1 MLNSHLILATGWS
14 LFCALHSVFASSTF
28 KQWAARNMGARY
40 KYYRLYYSF
49 FAVLSFAAILI
60 YLLNINSYRLFT
72 TTRLTIISGIAVA
85 AAGIAIMSVC
95 VGKYFMQLSGLKGLI
110 HNKTNNELMITGVH
124 KVVRHPLYAGTF
136 IFIWGLLILFPS
148 LSLFISDAI
157 ITLYTLIGLRFE
169 EKKLEREFG
178 EAYRAYKEKV
188 PMIIPRFSW

>member
-1 MLNSHLILATGWS
+1 
-14 LFCALHSVFASSTF
+14 
-28 KQWAARNMGARY
+28 
-40 KYYRLYYSF
+40 
-49 FAVLSFAAILI
+49 
-60 YLLNINSYRLFT
+60 
-72 TTRLTIISGIAVA
+72 
-85 AAGIAIMSVC
+85 MSIC

-124 KVVRHPLYAGTF
+124 KVVRHPLYSGTF

>member
-1 MLNSHLILATGWS
+1 
-14 LFCALHSVFASSTF
+14 
-28 KQWAARNMGARY
+28 MGVQF